1 MTAYLKLYDPKTKKN
16 KKYFASPYVFG
27 YMAKTGNKIRSRQS
41 LIINNSL
48 KKDSQSDD
56 EVINAMTAFN
66 GYSLRLATD
75 FLNLNPDNKS
85 EKFTFDSL
93 IERAEKSGLYK
104 TFDEFIIEVNAFNVQ
119 VENKETYKQAKAEV
133 SAIFRTDEIVDE
145 AESQMDE
152 ALSKEL
158 EKEVDHIDNDD
169 KR

>member
-1 MTAYLKLYDPKTKKN
+1 MYDPKTKKN

-75 FLNLNPDNKS
+75 F
-85 EKFTFDSL
+85 
-93 IERAEKSGLYK
+93 
-104 TFDEFIIEVNAFNVQ
+104 
-119 VENKETYKQAKAEV
+119 
-133 SAIFRTDEIVDE
+133 
-145 AESQMDE
+145 
-152 ALSKEL
+152 
-158 EKEVDHIDNDD
+158 
-169 KR
+169 